1 MNTVLQ
7 LSVVT
12 LALIVPV
19 VQAGPILDQT
29 LLALWLVS
37 LATELGKVMF
47 SPSEISFP
55 MTEMRSFQRG
65 NRRDY
70 CMVWATVCHWKGLQ
84 TGLRSVPMS
93 REIG

>member
-37 LATELGKVMF
+37 LATELGKSYILSVRDILLHDGDSLF
-47 SPSEISFP
+47 SAWE
-55 MTEMRSFQRG
+55 Q
-65 NRRDY
+65 
-70 CMVWATVCHWKGLQ
+70 A
-84 TGLRSVPMS
+84 
-93 REIG
+93 